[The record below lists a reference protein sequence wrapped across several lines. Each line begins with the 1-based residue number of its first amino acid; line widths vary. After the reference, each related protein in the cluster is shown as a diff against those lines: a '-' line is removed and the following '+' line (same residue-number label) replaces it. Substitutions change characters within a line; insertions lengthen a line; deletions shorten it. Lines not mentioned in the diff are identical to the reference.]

1 MRKVRLRKLLYLLKY
16 PLRKFAYSC
25 VLSHDLNKI
34 MHHFLYGPEES
45 FRILVELFSMT
56 KEAKKNNLSKNIIT
70 EEKTLLIAKDIK
82 SEYST
87 ADIVLLKYFLKSL
100 AVIFANYRVSL
111 DERPH
116 KLREEPAHLFVSRYL
131 PLIDKLLVLVSSVE
145 EEPQKSSKNRRKET
159 NKGTNEGVH
168 KGNSIKEAGL

>member
-1 MRKVRLRKLLYLLKY
+1 MRSRKPLYLLKY
-16 PLRKFAYSC
+16 PFRKFAYSC
-25 VLSHDLNKI
+25 VLSHDLNKL
-34 MHHFLYGPEES
+34 MHHFLYGPEER
-45 FRILVELFSMT
+45 FRVLVELFSMT
-56 KEAKKNNLSKNIIT
+56 KEAKEKNIPKNVLT
-70 EEKTLLIAKDIK
+70 EEKAFLIAKKIK

-100 AVIFANYRVSL
+100 AVIFSNYGVSL

-145 EEPQKSSKNRRKET
+145 EEPQKGGKNRRKKA
-159 NKGTNEGVH
+159 NKGTGKGVH
-168 KGNSIKEAGL
+168 KPDSNREVSNS